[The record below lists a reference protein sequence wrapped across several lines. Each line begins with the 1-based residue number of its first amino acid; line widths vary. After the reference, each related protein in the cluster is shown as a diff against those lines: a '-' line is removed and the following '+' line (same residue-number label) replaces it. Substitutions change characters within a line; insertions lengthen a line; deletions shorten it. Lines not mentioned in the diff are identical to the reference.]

1 MKTNIV
7 EVSFTGRNFSAH
19 LPSLPGCVSTA
30 QTPEG
35 IKENIQE
42 AVRIHLDGMIEDG
55 EKLPASFKGPY
66 KLGFKFDAQS
76 LLNYY
81 QGIFTKA
88 AMERITGINQR
99 QLSHYAS
106 GLKSPRK
113 VQRDKIRA
121 GLRKLGEELSAIE
134 L

>member
-1 MKTNIV
+1 MKENIV

-19 LPSLPGCVSTA
+19 LPSLPGCVTTA
-30 QTPEG
+30 TTPEG
-35 IKENIQE
+35 IMENIKE
-42 AVRIHLDGMIEDG
+42 AIGIHMQGLKEDG
-55 EKLPASFKGPY
+55 ERVPTSFKGNY
-66 KLGFKFDAQS
+66 RLSYKFDAKS

-106 GLKSPRK
+106 GLKVPRK
-113 VQRDKIRA
+113 LQRDKIRA
-121 GLRKLGEELSAIE
+121 GLRRLGEELSLIE

>member
-19 LPSLPGCVSTA
+19 LPSLPACVSTA

-55 EKLPASFKGPY
+55 EKLPVSFKGHY
-66 KLGFKFDAQS
+66 KLRYKFDAQS

-88 AMERITGINQR
+88 AMERITG
-99 QLSHYAS
+99 
-106 GLKSPRK
+106 SP
-113 VQRDKIRA
+113 
-121 GLRKLGEELSAIE
+121 
-134 L
+134 

>member
-19 LPSLPGCVSTA
+19 LPALPGCVTTA

-35 IKENIQE
+35 IKENIEE
-42 AVRIHLDGMIEDG
+42 AVRIHLDGMREDG